1 MTQEEMGSSPI
12 ISLVPLIL
20 PVTFFFFFSPARN
33 RTDLYYGIVLGQS
46 LHPPNPQNRTCIDLI
61 TKGLPKQ
68 YIQINRGSAE
78 ILNNMTKCRL
88 LHNLLL

>member
-1 MTQEEMGSSPI
+1 MTQGEMGSSPI

-20 PVTFFFFFSPARN
+20 PVTFFFPARN
-33 RTDLYYGIVLGQS
+33 RTDLYYGIILVQS
-46 LHPPNPQNRTCIDLI
+46 PPPHRTCIDLI

-78 ILNNMTKCRL
+78 ILT
-88 LHNLLL
+88 